1 MTIQQQNLLQM
12 VETVETIAIA
22 RIPKMMGIARTN
34 AIAVVAAT
42 LKTAI
47 APQIQHPYNNKI

>member
-1 MTIQQQNLLQM
+1 M